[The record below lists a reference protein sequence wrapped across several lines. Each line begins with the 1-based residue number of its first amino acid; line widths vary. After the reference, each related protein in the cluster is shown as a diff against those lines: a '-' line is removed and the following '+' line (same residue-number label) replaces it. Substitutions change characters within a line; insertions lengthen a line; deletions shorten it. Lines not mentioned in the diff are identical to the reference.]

1 MTLSNESPEVRNDP
15 AQTGADLS
23 AKWSH
28 VDACLNEWLV
38 PADPVMT
45 EVLANNARA
54 SLPPIDV
61 APNQGKLLHLLAKI
75 QGARSILEIGT
86 LGGYSTIWLA
96 RALPGDGKIVTLE
109 YDPRHA
115 ETARQNLSQA
125 GVSHLA
131 ELRVGEALVSLEQLY
146 AEGAGPFDLI
156 FIDADKPNNP
166 DYFKWALKLSRPGS
180 LIIGDN
186 VIRDGEVANPHSD
199 DPRVQGVRT
208 FLELISA
215 EPRVTATALQ
225 TVGSKGYD
233 GFVLAL
239 VTA

>member
-1 MTLSNESPEVRNDP
+1 MTLSNESPEVRNEP
-15 AQTGADLS
+15 ARTDLS
-23 AKWSH
+23 GKWSH

-45 EVLANNARA
+45 AVLANNASA
-54 SLPPIDV
+54 DLPPIDV

-96 RALPGDGKIVTLE
+96 RALPEDGKIVTLE
-109 YDPRHA
+109 YDPHHA
-115 ETARQNLSQA
+115 ETARHNLSQA
-125 GVSHLA
+125 GVSHLV
-131 ELRVGEALVSLEQLY
+131 ELRVGEALGSLEQLY

-186 VIRDGEVANPHSD
+186 VIRDGEVANRHST

-208 FLELISA
+208 FLELIAA

-239 VTA
+239 VTE